1 MFLNII
7 TFLLTTYF
15 YYNSIA
21 PKLSYDILSDSSK
34 YETYMKKRYVS
45 LAIYFL
51 LILIVQFFINTYAI
65 TSNCGGVLTEN
76 LSAAAVLTFLP
87 WSLIF
92 GVVVM
97 VLTIFPGFKGVFSD
111 VIGYYSVSKK
121 ANSLLTDLLI
131 NKNIEKSLSTNGKSR
146 DGAGTT
152 TSSLPSS
159 VEAQPIPGVANTNT
173 NIGDSIATTNEL
185 SGGMQKQNGG
195 NKNEKQR
202 LEDAADAI
210 VKICGNTSILINQI
224 VPSNFAKYWTILD
237 PLMKPKYRNNSD
249 LGIGMRDQLFT
260 LTVQRDTIGESIW
273 FIYTGILIASIVQMK
288 IATRGCQSNLQAME
302 QKYQQYQQ
310 EEQKE
315 LTAKAQLNETEYT
328 ITN

>member
-1 MFLNII
+1 
-7 TFLLTTYF
+7 
-15 YYNSIA
+15 
-21 PKLSYDILSDSSK
+21 
-34 YETYMKKRYVS
+34 
-45 LAIYFL
+45 
-51 LILIVQFFINTYAI
+51 
-65 TSNCGGVLTEN
+65 VLT
-76 LSAAAVLTFLP
+76 V
-87 WSLIF
+87 
-92 GVVVM
+92 
-97 VLTIFPGFKGVFSD
+97 FPGFKGVFSD
-111 VIGYYSVSKK
+111 VIGYYSISKT

-131 NKNIEKSLSTNGKSR
+131 NKNIEKSLSTNGKTR

-152 TSSLPSS
+152 SLPSS
-159 VEAQPIPGVANTNT
+159 GEASALPIASNT
-173 NIGDSIATTNEL
+173 NIGDSTANTTEL
-185 SGGMQKQNGG
+185 SGGLQKQIGG

-249 LGIGMRDQLFT
+249 LGIGIRDQLFT

-310 EEQKE
+310 EEQQE
-315 LTAKAQLNETEYT
+315 LDAKAKLNETEYT